1 MRSWLGLCF
10 VFALGCAH
18 EGQVPPAWDAS
29 AVESLRIP
37 GGKRCLS
44 VLDRLGVKYA
54 KLSPRGKMQTPV
66 EIRSDIAGIT
76 YKPKLVCDCRLALAL
91 HWSAPVLESWH
102 IREVEHYGAYSN
114 RTTRRGRPSLHA
126 RGLALDVARFQFPD
140 ARLDVASNYERGW
153 GAGCGPNAPPLNR
166 VVCQLRQ
173 LHLFRELITPDHD
186 EDHQDH
192 VHLGILPL

>member
-1 MRSWLGLCF
+1 M
-10 VFALGCAH
+10 
-18 EGQVPPAWDAS
+18 PPAWDAS
-29 AVESLRIP
+29 ARESLRIP

-54 KLSPRGKMQTPV
+54 KLSPRGKVRTPV

-102 IREVEHYGAYSN
+102 IREVEHYGAFSD

-126 RGLALDVARFQFPD
+126 QGLALDVARLQFPD
-140 ARLDVASNYERGW
+140 ARLDVASSYERGW
-153 GAGCGPNAPPLNR
+153 GAGCGPDAPALNR

-173 LHLFRELITPDHD
+173 LGLFRELITPDHD
-186 EDHQDH
+186 ADHQDH